1 MAGVCAHFGRIVW
14 NLNRA
19 LRFLTMNLNGKLF
32 ELPKSEIEAY
42 GIDNLTYGSLSLKG
56 ASALCKVLQN
66 YIQADKIVGFDL
78 GCGDGELMHHFQQLL
93 PESVWDGVE
102 ISEHRVS
109 VATRD
114 VHIWQGNML
123 DESYHVYNVLHCD
136 NLCLDVCIE
145 ERLEAKIAHEFN
157 GIFISYRPL
166 ESELLIRN
174 SYLLHRMDVESSWGV
189 PAHILFYKV

>member
-1 MAGVCAHFGRIVW
+1 MRMH
-14 NLNRA
+14 
-19 LRFLTMNLNGKLF
+19 LNGKLF
-32 ELPKSEIEAY
+32 ELPKSEVEAY
-42 GIDNLTYGSLSLKG
+42 GQDNLTYGSLSLKG
-56 ASALCKVLQN
+56 ATALCKMLQN
-66 YIQADKIVGFDL
+66 YIMSDKIVGFDL

-114 VHIWQGNML
+114 VHIWQGDML
-123 DESYHVYNVLHCD
+123 DESYHSYNVLHSD
-136 NLCLDVCIE
+136 NLCLDDEIE
-145 ERLEAKIAHEFN
+145 ERLENKIAREFK

-166 ESELLIRN
+166 ESDILIRK

-189 PAHILFYKV
+189 PAPILFYKV